1 MILYVSAIFSVI
13 LIVLC
18 INYVILY
25 KKHRSLKEDIA
36 KLFIAVKRARYGD
49 ISVRLQSLNNKQL
62 EKTVNRLFE
71 TISDRELMI
80 KEYQT
85 TLSDKN
91 ISLEKI
97 IKNEKELRLFKEEFV
112 ATLTHDMKVP
122 VVAELNSLNY
132 LLEGRFGELNDKQKE
147 ALNLMLSS
155 SQELK
160 DLIENLLET
169 YKLSDKEL
177 TLNKTKNLFNTIL
190 EDVIAEMTPIA
201 ERNSNFINTNLSETK
216 EIYAEYDIF
225 QLKRVFKNII
235 QNAISNSKESEPI
248 QIKTEVN
255 SDNITVKITNKGS
268 GISQEDLDLI
278 FNKYYC
284 GHSKFRKAGTGLG
297 LYISQQIM
305 LAHNGSIK
313 IDSATPDDTTFAVIF
328 PLLKD

>member
-1 MILYVSAIFSVI
+1 MILYVSVIFTVI
-13 LIVLC
+13 LVVLC

-25 KKHRSLKEDIA
+25 KKHRSLMDDIA

-91 ISLEKI
+91 LSLEKI
-97 IKNEKELRLFKEEFV
+97 LKQEKEIRLFKEDFV

-160 DLIENLLET
+160 DLIENMLET

-177 TLNKTKNLFNTIL
+177 TLNKTNNLFNTLL
-190 EDVIAEMTPIA
+190 EDIIAEMTPIA
-201 ERNSNFINTNLSETK
+201 EKNSNFINTNLSATK
-216 EIYAEYDIF
+216 EIYAQYDVF

-235 QNAISNSKESEPI
+235 QNAISNSRETEPI
-248 QIKTEVN
+248 QIKSELN
-255 SDNITVKITNKGS
+255 DDNITVKITNKGS

-305 LAHNGSIK
+305 LAHSGSIK